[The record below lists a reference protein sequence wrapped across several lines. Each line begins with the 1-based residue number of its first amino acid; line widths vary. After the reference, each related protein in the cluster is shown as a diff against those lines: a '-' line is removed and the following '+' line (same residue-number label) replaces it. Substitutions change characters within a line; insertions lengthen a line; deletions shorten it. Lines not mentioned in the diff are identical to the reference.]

1 MLEELVGQ
9 SLGHYQI
16 VSLRGEGGM
25 GAVFKGFDVTL
36 QRDVAIKV
44 MHPHIA
50 RQPNFQERFLQEAR
64 VAAKLDHPSI
74 VRVYDF
80 GFTKSLLYIVMKFIP
95 GANLEQMLHD
105 LKAQG
110 KWLRMN
116 EAVQII
122 RQVAL
127 ALDYAHQQGVLHRDI
142 KPGNI
147 MIEPVTSDDLPYRP
161 VITDLGLAKLAG
173 GGVITMDGT
182 SMGTPAYMSP
192 EQALGQPTD
201 ARSDVYS
208 LGVLLF
214 ELATG
219 QLPFPAKTLTEAIH
233 YHTTQAPPA
242 PHSINSSIPLELE
255 QVILGAMEKNPVQRI
270 SSAGALAKAL
280 EALFTQPTEIT
291 EPTVLG
297 TAVSLITQY
306 QQSLIEPRGPSILK
320 EFTTPVNLTKDT
332 IQVLSDGK
340 TSQAVAMKAG
350 GLTVGR
356 EGDND
361 IVLNDPKT
369 SRHHT
374 RIEFDG
380 KNYQV
385 IDLNSSNGSYLA
397 NTRLLP
403 GIPEVWSPDKALR
416 VGDTWLRLV
425 RVSPAPG
432 VASGT
437 VLTSGAG
444 RSIDATLFRS
454 SAGQGR
460 VGIYLNPSEL
470 SVEPGQ
476 SLTLPVVLLN
486 QGSLVDQFNVSASG
500 IPEAWVKGGA
510 KSAQLMPG
518 DQKELSLDI
527 QPPRAP
533 QSKAGSYPLTVSASS
548 QDDPSQVAQ
557 VKTNLTVSSYS
568 QFSSQLQPQ
577 KIAAGQAG
585 RVTISN
591 QGNLQETYKL
601 DWKDRADEL
610 NFRSKQGQ
618 LTIPE
623 GTEATAEFQAVPRK
637 KRLIGGEK
645 SHTFTVQVT
654 PSKGDSQTHN
664 GEVVSR
670 GMIPA
675 WVIPVFFLLCV
686 LVSGGAYKIYPTLFP
701 TPTITPTPKLTATL
715 TPSVTPLP
723 GAPVFDAWCI
733 YPNNQPPAQFKNCP
747 SQVIVTKGQ
756 MVTIQWS
763 VSNTDSESVQLSP
776 LGNRGSNGK
785 EDYLPLET
793 TDFKLSA
800 SNRGVSWEQTI
811 KVIVELPTSTSTE
824 IPTSTSTPTPP
835 ATLTPTPTKTPT
847 YGPLLL
853 HPITLIPLIPIH
865 PIYYNLVTYHS
876 GKCIGVSG
884 GSTDSGK
891 NLVQWQCN
899 GNDDQLWNLQSKAGG
914 YYKLV
919 NKNSGKCA
927 GVAGGSMD
935 YGAWIVQWDCIDV
948 DDQLWSKIDLGN
960 TYNNFVNK
968 QSGLCLV
975 VKDVSNDDGAL
986 IIQWGCD
993 NSDHQWWFLHTP

>member
-25 GAVFKGFDVTL
+25 GAVFKGFDLTL

-80 GFTKSLLYIVMKFIP
+80 GSAKSLLYIVMKYIP
-95 GANLEQMLHD
+95 GDNLEQMLHD
-105 LKAQG
+105 LRAQG
-110 KWLRMN
+110 KWVRIN

-161 VITDLGLAKLAG
+161 VITDLGLAKLAE
-173 GGVITMDGT
+173 GGVVTTDGT

-201 ARSDVYS
+201 VRSDVYS

-219 QLPFPAKTLTEAIH
+219 KLPFPIKTLTEAVR
-233 YHTTQAPPA
+233 YHNTEAPPN
-242 PHSINSSIPLELE
+242 PRSINQDIPLTLE
-255 QVILGAMEKNPVQRI
+255 QVILNAMEKNPIQRI
-270 SSAGALAKAL
+270 PSAGALAKAL
-280 EALFTQPTEIT
+280 EVLHTQPTEIT

-320 EFTTPVNLTKDT
+320 EFATPVSLTKDT
-332 IQVLSDGK
+332 IQVLSGGK
-340 TSQAVAMKAG
+340 TTQSVPMKAG
-350 GLTVGR
+350 GLSVGR
-356 EGDND
+356 ESDND

-380 KNYQV
+380 NNYQV

-403 GIPEVWSPDKALR
+403 GIPEIWSPDKALR

-425 RVSPAPG
+425 KTSPAAG
-432 VASGT
+432 AAAGT
-437 VLTSGAG
+437 VLTSSMGK
-444 RSIDATLFRS
+444 SIDANLFRS

-460 VGIYLNPSEL
+460 VGIYLNPGEF

-476 SLTLPVVLLN
+476 NLSLPIVLLN
-486 QGSLVDQFNVSASG
+486 QGSLVDQFNVSVSG
-500 IPEAWVKGGA
+500 IPEAWVKGGV
-510 KSAQLMPG
+510 KTAQLMPG
-518 DQKELSLDI
+518 DQKELSIDI

-577 KIAAGQAG
+577 KIAAGQVG

-591 QGNLQETYKL
+591 QGNLQESFKL

-610 NFRSKQGQ
+610 NFRSKQDQ
-618 LTIPE
+618 LTILE
-623 GTEATAEFQAVPRK
+623 GMETIAEFKAAPRK

-654 PSKGDSQTHN
+654 PSKGSSQTHN

-670 GMIPA
+670 GMIPV
-675 WVIPVFFLLCV
+675 WVIPLFLFMCI

-701 TPTITPTPKLTATL
+701 TPTLTQTPKLTATL
-715 TPSVTPLP
+715 TPSPSPLP
-723 GAPVFDAWCI
+723 GAPVFDEWCI
-733 YPNNQPPAQFKNCP
+733 YPDNQPPTQFKNCP

-756 MVTIQWS
+756 MVIIQWS
-763 VSNTDSESVQLSP
+763 VSNTESQSVQLSP
-776 LGNRGSNGK
+776 LGNRDSSGK
-785 EDYLPLET
+785 EQYLPLET

-800 SNRGVSWEQTI
+800 SNHGVSWEQTI
-811 KVIVELPTSTSTE
+811 KVIVELPTSTPTE

-835 ATLTPTPTKTPT
+835 PTLTPMPSYTPTFK
-847 YGPLLL
+847 PLLI
-853 HPITLIPLIPIH
+853 HPVTLIPLLPVFSVQ
-865 PIYYNLVTYHS
+865 YNLVTYHS
-876 GKCIGVSG
+876 GKCIGVDG

-891 NLVQWQCN
+891 SLVQWQCN
-899 GNDDQLWNLQSKAGG
+899 GNDDQLWKLQSKGGG
-914 YYKLV
+914 YYNLV
-919 NKNSGKCA
+919 NKKSGKCA
-927 GVAGGSMD
+927 GVAGDSMD
-935 YGAWIVQWDCIDV
+935 YGAWIVQWECIDV
-948 DDQLWSKIDLGN
+948 DNQLWSRVDLGN

-968 QSGLCLV
+968 HSGLCLV
-975 VKDVSNDDGAL
+975 VKDVSLDNGAL

-993 NSDHQWWFLHTP
+993 SSDNQWWFLHTP